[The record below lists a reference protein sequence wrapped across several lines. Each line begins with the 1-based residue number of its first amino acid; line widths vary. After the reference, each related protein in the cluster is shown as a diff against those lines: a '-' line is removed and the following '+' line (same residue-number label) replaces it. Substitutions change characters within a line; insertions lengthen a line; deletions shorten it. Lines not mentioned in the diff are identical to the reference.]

1 MIYKLRDF
9 LSRTISAIQ
18 IKWMEQYGYFEKH
31 QYIVTKS
38 VPTWV
43 NQAQRKMGYLAM
55 SLDPREI
62 QLTEINLKDS

>member
-1 MIYKLRDF
+1 MIYRLRDL
-9 LSRTISAIQ
+9 LSKIISNIQ
-18 IKWMEQYGYFEKH
+18 IKWMEQYGYFDNH